1 MSAIYQ
7 RARPIRW
14 DQVVGQEHVKDV
26 LRAALE
32 QGRVGHAYLFSG
44 PRGVG
49 KTTTARL
56 IAMTANCE
64 TPGIKPCGE
73 CESCLSVRAGNH
85 PDVLEIDAAS
95 NNSVDDVR
103 ELREKVGLSAMRGG
117 KKIYILD
124 EAHMMSRAAFNALLK
139 TLEEPPE
146 HVIFILAT
154 TEPEKIIPT
163 ILSRCQHYRFRRLTP
178 EEIGGKLAGIAQKE
192 GVTAEPEALQLLGRL
207 ADGAMRDGESL
218 LERMLAAG
226 SAVTRAGVEAA
237 LGLPPGEQMRS
248 MAAALVQQDA
258 AGLLEGAAGLY
269 RAGYAARTVVEGL
282 VTALGQAL
290 HAELGIDGAGTGRLE
305 GADVPRL
312 LRLQAALDAQDSRFA
327 RGADLQSLELALT
340 HALIA
345 GDGTAGGSAQSA
357 GSSAGSLAA
366 PSADVTQRLARLEKE
381 LRDLRAAGGPVQSA
395 RPMTQ
400 PVASAL
406 DEIPSFD
413 AAQRAPAR
421 AAAPVPVAPPAQG
434 DWTDVV
440 RLASSQTKAFL
451 KPAQMH
457 AQQGYVSL
465 HYSDKNTFHA
475 KQMVSKFEE
484 LSKLVTQIFG
494 PVMLEI
500 TGPTPDSSKKAQ
512 VGGKAG
518 AGVQAAVQQVAVS
531 SQTVSAPARSA
542 ALNPPD
548 EIPSFA
554 EARDRRADVEPA
566 RDVQLERDAQPERKA
581 ALAGHLPAAE
591 IPEFAPARRS
601 APVANP
607 VSNTAAAPTPAHPG
621 PPQGSL
627 DDRAPAPLP
636 EQAANF
642 DGHGSQTHAAAAP
655 PSPADAGPPDIGPPD
670 ISSAAEPVARETRSV
685 YIAPEPIFEE
695 PDWDDLGLSPDMP
708 PAPNVVSSAA
718 PKTAPVSGSLAQA
731 AAAGLPLPA
740 GQPPIMSPQRLP
752 AQTVRPD
759 DVQPT
764 PPQQSQAQQ
773 PQAQQPQR
781 QQTRPVPVQAASDQP
796 DPTRTA
802 PQPASAAV
810 SGLQDLRAHPL
821 YQEATKMWAGRVR
834 EVGKVK
840 PATKAEAETEMDLA
854 EVLADEELV

>member
-26 LRAALE
+26 LKAALE
-32 QGRVGHAYLFSG
+32 QGRIGHAYLFSG

-56 IAMTANCE
+56 IAMTANC
-64 TPGIKPCGE
+64 TQPGIKPCGE

-85 PDVLEIDAAS
+85 PDVMEIDAAS

-178 EEIGGKLAGIAQKE
+178 EEIAGKLAGIAVKE
-192 GVTAEPEALQLLGRL
+192 GVNAEPDALQLIGRL

-226 SAVTRAGVEAA
+226 ADVTRAGVEAA

-248 MAAALVQQDA
+248 MAASLVQNDAGGLLDA
-258 AGLLEGAAGLY
+258 AASLY
-269 RAGYAARTVVEGL
+269 RAGYAARTVALGL

-290 HAELGIDGAGTGRLE
+290 HAELGIDGAGGGRLE

-312 LRLQAALDAQDSRFA
+312 LRLQAALDAQDSRFV

-345 GDGTAGGSAQSA
+345 GDGMAVSGGGQSSGTSA
-357 GSSAGSLAA
+357 AA

-381 LRDLRAAGGPVQSA
+381 LRDLKASGVPTQPA

-421 AAAPVPVAPPAQG
+421 AAQAALTAAPTPVAPAVQG
-434 DWTDVV
+434 NWADVV
-440 RLASSQTKAFL
+440 QAASSQTKAFL
-451 KPAQMH
+451 KPARMH

-465 HYSDKNTFHA
+465 SYDDKSSFHA
-475 KQMVSKFEE
+475 RQMISKFDE
-484 LSKLVTQIFG
+484 LGKLVVKVFG
-494 PVMLEI
+494 PVQLEI
-500 TGPTPDSSKKAQ
+500 LGPTPDTSRKAQ
-512 VGGKAG
+512 VGGKALTPASPPVPVTPVPVTAVPG
-518 AGVQAAVQQVAVS
+518 TQADDI
-531 SQTVSAPARSA
+531 
-542 ALNPPD
+542 PP
-548 EIPSFA
+548 FA
-554 EARDRRADVEPA
+554 EARGGRAEP
-566 RDVQLERDAQPERKA
+566 VQTESVKTHPITTGADSPPDSAVVA
-581 ALAGHLPAAE
+581 AAAE
-591 IPEFAPARRS
+591 TAIPEFAPARKT
-601 APVANP
+601 PVRAAALPASSPQTGPARANP
-607 VSNTAAAPTPAHPG
+607 PHGSPDDRAAAPLSTPAPASAQAHVA
-621 PPQGSL
+621 
-627 DDRAPAPLP
+627 DAPALP
-636 EQAANF
+636 DTLLPDSA
-642 DGHGSQTHAAAAP
+642 DTPAP
-655 PSPADAGPPDIGPPD
+655 PR
-670 ISSAAEPVARETRSV
+670 EARAS

-695 PDWDDLGLSPDMP
+695 PDWDDIGMTFGDGGEAAPILQPARQP
-708 PAPNVVSSAA
+708 PAA
-718 PKTAPVSGSLAQA
+718 PPLQTQPVSVQA
-731 AAAGLPLPA
+731 ASL
-740 GQPPIMSPQRLP
+740 QPEKPQSNQP
-752 AQTVRPD
+752 KPRPD
-759 DVQPT
+759 DVQPAPVRT
-764 PPQQSQAQQ
+764 ASVSPAALRPATIQPPTIQ
-773 PQAQQPQR
+773 
-781 QQTRPVPVQAASDQP
+781 PVPAEKTS
-796 DPTRTA
+796 
-802 PQPASAAV
+802 
-810 SGLQDLRAHPL
+810 LQDLRAHPL
-821 YQEATKMWAGRVR
+821 YQEATKMWAGRVK

-840 PATKAEAETEMDLA
+840 LKAPDESGTEADLP
-854 EVLADEELV
+854 EVLAEEELV

>member
-26 LRAALE
+26 LKAALE

-192 GVTAEPEALQLLGRL
+192 GVNAEPEALQLLGRL

-226 SAVTRAGVEAA
+226 QDVTRAGVEAA

-248 MAAALVQQDA
+248 MATSLVQADA
-258 AGLLEGAAGLY
+258 GGLLEGAAGLY

-290 HAELGIDGAGTGRLE
+290 HAELGIDGAGSGRLE

-345 GDGTAGGSAQSA
+345 GDGMAGGSGGPSA
-357 GSSAGSLAA
+357 GSSAA
-366 PSADVTQRLARLEKE
+366 PSANSSSADVTQRLARLEKE
-381 LRDLRAAGGPVQSA
+381 LRDLRASGVPAQA
-395 RPMTQ
+395 TRPLAQ
-400 PVASAL
+400 PVGSAL
-406 DEIPSFD
+406 DEIPSFE
-413 AAQRAPAR
+413 AASRAPAR
-421 AAAPVPVAPPAQG
+421 PNVSVQAAPVPVSPPTEGNWA
-434 DWTDVV
+434 DVV

-475 KQMVSKFEE
+475 KQMVSKFDE
-484 LSKLVTQIFG
+484 LSTLVTQVFG

-518 AGVQAAVQQVAVS
+518 AQVAPTPQAITAPQAAAVP
-531 SQTVSAPARSA
+531 APARSIT
-542 ALNPPD
+542 LNPPD
-548 EIPSFA
+548 EIPPFA
-554 EARDRRADVEPA
+554 DARDRRADVQPE
-566 RDVQLERDAQPERKA
+566 RNVQPERDAQPEGKA
-581 ALAGHLPAAE
+581 ALSGNLPAVE
-591 IPEFAPARRS
+591 IPEFAPARRP
-601 APVANP
+601 APAAGP
-607 VSNTAAAPTPAHPG
+607 AMSPAAALTPAYPG

-636 EQAANF
+636 EQGANF

-655 PSPADAGPPDIGPPD
+655 PSPADAGPPDMNP
-670 ISSAAEPVARETRSV
+670 AAESVARETRSV

-708 PAPNVVSSAA
+708 PAPNTASSAA
-718 PKTAPVSGSLAQA
+718 PKAAPASGALAQSVFSPP
-731 AAAGLPLPA
+731 AGLPPPA
-740 GQPPIMSPQRLP
+740 GQPSVMPPVQRPP

-764 PPQQSQAQQ
+764 SAQQ
-773 PQAQQPQR
+773 PQV
-781 QQTRPVPVQAASDQP
+781 QQTQTGRPVPVQPASGQP
-796 DPTRTA
+796 DRTRTA
-802 PQPASAAV
+802 PSPAQPLA

-821 YQEATKMWAGRVR
+821 YQEATRMWSGRVK

-840 PATKAEAETEMDLA
+840 LAVKAEADSDPDMA
-854 EVLADEELV
+854 EVLAEEELV

>member
-26 LRAALE
+26 LKAALE

-178 EEIGGKLAGIAQKE
+178 EEIGGKLSSIAQKE
-192 GVTAEPEALQLLGRL
+192 GVNAEPEALQLLGRL

-226 SAVTRAGVEAA
+226 QDVTRAGVEAA

-248 MAAALVQQDA
+248 MAAALVQADA
-258 AGLLEGAAGLY
+258 GGLLEGAAGLY

-290 HAELGIDGAGTGRLE
+290 HAELGIDGAGAGRLE

-345 GDGTAGGSAQSA
+345 GDSMAGGNGGPSA
-357 GSSAGSLAA
+357 GSSAA
-366 PSADVTQRLARLEKE
+366 PSADLTQRLARLEKE
-381 LRDLRAAGGPVQSA
+381 LRDLRASGVPVQAA
-395 RPMTQ
+395 RPLAQ
-400 PVASAL
+400 PVGSAL
-406 DEIPSFD
+406 DEIPSFE
-413 AAQRAPAR
+413 AASRAPAR
-421 AAAPVPVAPPAQG
+421 PNVSVQAAPVPVSPPTEGNWA
-434 DWTDVV
+434 DVV

-465 HYSDKNTFHA
+465 HYTDKNTFHA
-475 KQMVSKFEE
+475 KQMVSKFDE
-484 LSKLVTQIFG
+484 LSTLVTQVFG

-518 AGVQAAVQQVAVS
+518 VGVQVAVQQVAVS
-531 SQTVSAPARSA
+531 PQATSAPARSV

-548 EIPSFA
+548 EIPPFA
-554 EARDRRADVEPA
+554 EARDRRADVQMGE
-566 RDVQLERDAQPERKA
+566 DEDAQPDRPA
-581 ALAGHLPAAE
+581 VLSGNLPAAE
-591 IPEFAPARRS
+591 IPEFAPARRP
-601 APVANP
+601 APAASP
-607 VSNTAAAPTPAHPG
+607 AAAPTPAHPS

-636 EQAANF
+636 EQGANF
-642 DGHGSQTHAAAAP
+642 DGHGSQVHVAAAP
-655 PSPADAGPPDIGPPD
+655 PPPADAGPTDIDP
-670 ISSAAEPVARETRSV
+670 AAELVAHEPRSV

-708 PAPNVVSSAA
+708 PVPNSASSAA
-718 PKTAPVSGSLAQA
+718 PKAAPASQSLAQSVSSPP
-731 AAAGLPLPA
+731 AGLPPPA
-740 GQPPIMSPQRLP
+740 GQPSVMPPVQRPP

-764 PPQQSQAQQ
+764 PAQSTPAQPTTVHSVPGQ
-773 PQAQQPQR
+773 PAR
-781 QQTRPVPVQAASDQP
+781 V
-796 DPTRTA
+796 RTA
-802 PQPASAAV
+802 PPPAQPLV

-821 YQEATKMWAGRVR
+821 YQEATRMWSGRVR

-840 PATKAEAETEMDLA
+840 LTAKAEADADPDMA
-854 EVLADEELV
+854 EVLAEEELV